1 MAEQEVK
8 FRKPNVN
15 FEAILQKQRQMED
28 DEKFAIS
35 DSLQKFIDESSKQ
48 AGYQNQDKLDDAGIR
63 QEVINFVENY
73 TISNLDGLK
82 GADYDEALQTQ
93 KSTDKQIEE
102 IFKLKEDQ
110 GGLNDAEKQ
119 YIKDTVQATNKKLGE
134 ILGLSTRLK
143 LAFRDFKKELKPLKL
158 AARLG
163 INRIPIIG
171 KRIDRAIRAEEEG
184 EAEALRIKRG
194 LRKREARGAR
204 KAGDLDVAETQPE
217 SEIQQTKTQAKQV
230 TSQLLGTDNRTD
242 LFADKEQRVE
252 QERES
257 DTQFETTSNILERI
271 LEESELT
278 NELLGGKGKKGV
290 LAGDGD
296 DKGGF
301 SILEVLGLKKLADF
315 AKAGGVTR
323 LITSLKSLTRAA
335 GIFGVAAGLGIGLGK
350 LIEMI
355 GMRNVEEEERKVIN
369 EQSRDIT
376 SSANNEGVLNE
387 DLEAESNARLE
398 GINKDEYKKL
408 RNRGDLDEDI
418 TLEQYS
424 RAKKEARVG
433 NKITSYFTGKIK
445 EGKLEKIMAVLAGPT
460 TTVEGSVTT
469 NTDTSS
475 ITNNTTQKMD
485 NVATMNES
493 GMNKSVNETTSTTN
507 NVVNNNVQQN
517 DNSQNTN
524 KTEYGSSSIGTKNNA
539 GFSDFY

>member
-8 FRKPNVN
+8 FKKPSVN
-15 FEAILQKQRQMED
+15 FEAILQQQRAMED

-48 AGYQNQDKLDDAGIR
+48 AGYQNQDKLDKAGIR

-93 KSTDKQIEE
+93 KSTEKQVEE

-110 GGLNDAEKQ
+110 GGLNEAEKQ
-119 YIKDTVQATNKKLGE
+119 YIRDTVQSTNKKLGE
-134 ILGLSTRLK
+134 ILGVSTRLK

-158 AARLG
+158 AARIGLT
-163 INRIPIIG
+163 NIPILG
-171 KRIDRAIRAEEEG
+171 KRIERAIRAEEEG

-204 KAGDLDVAETQPE
+204 KAGDLDVAETQTE
-217 SEIQQTKTQAKQV
+217 SETQQTKTQAKQATAQV
-230 TSQLLGTDNRTD
+230 LGMGNKRPE
-242 LFADKEQRVE
+242 LANKEQAVE
-252 QERES
+252 EERES
-257 DTQFETTSNILERI
+257 DTQFETTSTILERI

-278 NELLGGKGKKGV
+278 NELLGGKGKKGA
-290 LAGDGD
+290 LAGDG

-315 AKAGGVTR
+315 AKAGGVTK
-323 LITSLKSLTRAA
+323 LITSLKSLTRVA
-335 GIFGVAAGLGIGLGK
+335 GIFGLAATAGIGLGK
-350 LIEMI
+350 LIEFI
-355 GMRNVEEEERKVIN
+355 GMRNVGEEEKKVIN

-376 SSANNEGVLNE
+376 SSANNEGVLDE

-424 RAKKEARVG
+424 RAKKEAKVG

-460 TTVEGSVTT
+460 TTVEGDVTT

-475 ITNNTTQKMD
+475 IINNTTQKMD

-524 KTEYGSSSIGTKNNA
+524 KTEYGSTSIGSQNKS
-539 GFSDFY
+539 GFVDFY

>member
-8 FRKPNVN
+8 FRKPSIN

-35 DSLQKFIDESSKQ
+35 DSLQTFIDESSKQ
-48 AGYQNQDKLDDAGIR
+48 AGYQNQEKLDKAGIR
-63 QEVINFVENY
+63 QEVINFVDNY
-73 TISNLDGLK
+73 TITNLDGLK

-102 IFKLKEDQ
+102 IFKLKEKQ

-158 AARLG
+158 AARVGLT
-163 INRIPIIG
+163 NIPIIG
-171 KRIDRAIRAEEEG
+171 KRIERAIRAEEEG

-204 KAGDLDVAETQPE
+204 KAGDLDVAETQTE
-217 SEIQQTKTQAKQV
+217 SETQQTKTQAKQA
-230 TSQLLGTDNRTD
+230 TAQILGTDNKREEV
-242 LFADKEQRVE
+242 FADKEQRVE
-252 QERES
+252 EERES
-257 DTQFETTSNILERI
+257 DTQFETTANILERI

-278 NELLGGKGKKGV
+278 NELLGGKGKKGA

-296 DKGGF
+296 KDGF

-323 LITSLKSLTRAA
+323 LITSLKSLTRVA
-335 GIFGVAAGLGIGLGK
+335 GIFGLAATAGIGLGK
-350 LIEMI
+350 LIEAI
-355 GMRNVEEEERKVIN
+355 GMRNVGEEEKKVIN

-376 SSANNEGVLNE
+376 SSANNEGVLME
-387 DLEAESNARLE
+387 DIEAESNARLE

-460 TTVEGSVTT
+460 TTVEGDVTT

-524 KTEYGSSSIGTKNNA
+524 KTEYGSSTIGTKNNS

>member
-8 FRKPNVN
+8 FKKPSVN
-15 FEAILQKQRQMED
+15 FEAILQQQRAMED

-48 AGYQNQDKLDDAGIR
+48 AGYQNQDKLDKAGIR

-93 KSTDKQIEE
+93 KSTEKQVEE

-110 GGLNDAEKQ
+110 GGLNEAEKQ
-119 YIKDTVQATNKKLGE
+119 YIRDTVQSTNKKLGE
-134 ILGLSTRLK
+134 ILGVSTRLK

-158 AARLG
+158 AARIGLT
-163 INRIPIIG
+163 NIPILG
-171 KRIDRAIRAEEEG
+171 KRIERAIRAEEEG

-204 KAGDLDVAETQPE
+204 KAGDLDVAETQTE
-217 SEIQQTKTQAKQV
+217 SETQQTKTQAKQATAQV
-230 TSQLLGTDNRTD
+230 LGMGNKRPE
-242 LFADKEQRVE
+242 LANKEQAVE
-252 QERES
+252 EERES

-278 NELLGGKGKKGV
+278 NELLGGKGKKGA
-290 LAGDGD
+290 LAGDG

-315 AKAGGVTR
+315 AKAGGVTK
-323 LITSLKSLTRAA
+323 LITSLKSLTRVV
-335 GIFGVAAGLGIGLGK
+335 GIFGLAATAGIGLGK
-350 LIEMI
+350 LIEFI
-355 GMRNVEEEERKVIN
+355 GMRNVGEEEKKVIN

-376 SSANNEGVLNE
+376 SSANNEGVLDE

-424 RAKKEARVG
+424 RAKKEAKVG

-460 TTVEGSVTT
+460 TTVEGDVTT

-475 ITNNTTQKMD
+475 IINNTTQKMD

-524 KTEYGSSSIGTKNNA
+524 KTEYGSTSIGSQNKS
-539 GFSDFY
+539 GFVDFY